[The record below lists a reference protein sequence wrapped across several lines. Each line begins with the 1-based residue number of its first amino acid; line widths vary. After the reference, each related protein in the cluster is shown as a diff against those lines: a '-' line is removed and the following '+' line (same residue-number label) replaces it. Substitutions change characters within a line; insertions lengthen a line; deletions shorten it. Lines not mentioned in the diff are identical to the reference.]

1 MTHTPFI
8 VALTGGIASGKSTIE
23 KVFLKLGV
31 PTIDADKIAYEVV
44 RKGKP
49 ALDKLKDH
57 FGSEIVDSTGNLNR
71 SYLRKIIFNSSKE
84 RKWVN
89 QLLHPIIHQ
98 TTQQQIENCRSP
110 YLIWIVPLLIENNL
124 NQYAD
129 RILVIESDPKI
140 QLELLKK
147 RDNIDEKLAR
157 NMLLSQVANEVRR
170 SYADDIIENNGKIES
185 LESRVFELHRKYLG
199 LTKNDDTT
207 RAS

>member
-1 MTHTPFI
+1 MANTPFI

-23 KVFLKLGV
+23 KFFLKLGV
-31 PTIDADKIAYEVV
+31 PIIDADKIAHEVV

-49 ALDKLKDH
+49 TLNKLKDH
-57 FGSEIVDSTGNLNR
+57 FGSKIVDSKGNLNR
-71 SYLRKIIFNSSKE
+71 SYLRKIIFNSPKE

-98 TTQQQIENCRSP
+98 TTQQQIESCRSP

-124 NQYAD
+124 NHYAD

-140 QLELLKK
+140 QLKRLKK
-147 RDNIDEKLAR
+147 RDNIDEKLAK

-170 SYADDIIENNGKIES
+170 SYADDIIENNDKMES

-199 LTKNDDTT
+199 LAKNDDTT